1 MRVRELAEVSRPEGL
16 PISGPISE
24 PISGAAFSAET
35 AAVVR
40 ARLGEAI
47 PEMIEAIAAG
57 VPGYAGRARPDYRQR
72 LADAV
77 TSAVACFIAHVAWPD
92 QSTRAIT
99 AEFRAIGGTAARE
112 GRTLDAL
119 QDALRLGARVA
130 WRWLC
135 EADAGLDRRE
145 LSRVGEAVFAY
156 LDELAAACAQG
167 YAEARVQAAG
177 DRQRQLLGAIVSDPP
192 PRAELVASLAR
203 AAAWV
208 VPARVAVVVLGEPQ
222 QDGLVLPPGVLADW
236 TGPEPC
242 LLVPDPDGPGRQA
255 ALDRAL
261 SDRAPGDRAQRGRP
275 AAIGPSVPL
284 ARAAQSLRWARHAQA
299 LARAGV
305 IPAGP
310 IRCEEHL
317 STLLILADEDLAAAL
332 RAPPLG
338 PAGPAEAGLSG
349 TGSPRPCWPGCSS
362 ARTRRRWPSGSM
374 STRRRSGTGCGRST
388 SCSVTNCAT
397 RTGGSNCSWRC
408 ASALCPSPRVRPR
421 LRVGAKGE
429 VHGTRPAQLIV
440 EWTTTG
446 SVSWPSTLS
455 KMPGAFWNSPLGLWC
470 SVEYSIFRV
479 PPPALTTKKMAPPP
493 SRAVLSLM
501 AVPSMIRL

>member
-1 MRVRELAEVSRPEGL
+1 MTG
-16 PISGPISE
+16 
-24 PISGAAFSAET
+24 
-35 AAVVR
+35 
-40 ARLGEAI
+40 
-47 PEMIEAIAAG
+47 
-57 VPGYAGRARPDYRQR
+57 
-72 LADAV
+72 
-77 TSAVACFIAHVAWPD
+77 AVACFIAHVAGPD
-92 QSTRAIT
+92 QSTKAIMT
-99 AEFRAIGGTAARE
+99 EFRAIGGAAARE

-177 DRQRQLLGAIVSDPP
+177 DRQRRLLGAIVSDPP
-192 PRAELVASLAR
+192 PRAELVASLAQ

-208 VPARVAVVVLGEPQ
+208 LPARVAVVVLGGRQ

-284 ARAAQSLRWARHAQA
+284 ARAAQSLRWARDALA

-332 RAPPLG
+332 RARRLAPL
-338 PAGPAEAGLSG
+338 
-349 TGSPRPCWPGCSS
+349 
-362 ARTRRRWPSGSM
+362 AR
-374 STRRRSGTGCGRST
+374 
-388 SCSVTNCAT
+388 
-397 RTGGSNCSWRC
+397 
-408 ASALCPSPRVRPR
+408 L
-421 LRVGAKGE
+421 
-429 VHGTRPAQLIV
+429 RPAQRDRIAETLLAWLQLGENAAEVAQRIHV
-440 EWTTTG
+440 HPQTVRYRMRQIHELFG
-446 SVSWPSTLS
+446 DQLRDPDRRFELQLALRIRTLS
-455 KMPGAFWNSPLGLWC
+455 ASACQAKTPGRREG
-470 SVEYSIFRV
+470 
-479 PPPALTTKKMAPPP
+479 
-493 SRAVLSLM
+493 
-501 AVPSMIRL
+501 

>member
-24 PISGAAFSAET
+24 PASGAAFSAET

-40 ARLGEAI
+40 ARLGEAV

-77 TSAVACFIAHVAWPD
+77 TSAVACFIAHVARPD

-208 VPARVAVVVLGEPQ
+208 VPARVAVVVLGGRQ

-284 ARAAQSLRWARHAQA
+284 ARAAQSLRWARHALA

-332 RAPPLG
+332 RARRLAPL
-338 PAGPAEAGLSG
+338 
-349 TGSPRPCWPGCSS
+349 
-362 ARTRRRWPSGSM
+362 AR
-374 STRRRSGTGCGRST
+374 
-388 SCSVTNCAT
+388 
-397 RTGGSNCSWRC
+397 
-408 ASALCPSPRVRPR
+408 L
-421 LRVGAKGE
+421 
-429 VHGTRPAQLIV
+429 RPAQRDRIAETLLAWLQLGENAAEVAQRIHV
-440 EWTTTG
+440 HPQTVRYRMRQIHELFG
-446 SVSWPSTLS
+446 DELRDPDRRFELQLALRIRTLS
-455 KMPGAFWNSPLGLWC
+455 ASACQAKTPGRREG
-470 SVEYSIFRV
+470 
-479 PPPALTTKKMAPPP
+479 
-493 SRAVLSLM
+493 
-501 AVPSMIRL
+501 

>member
-24 PISGAAFSAET
+24 PASGAAFSAET

-40 ARLGEAI
+40 ARLGEAV

-77 TSAVACFIAHVAWPD
+77 TSAVACFIAHVARPD

-203 AAAWV
+203 AAAWG
-208 VPARVAVVVLGEPQ
+208 VPARVAVVVLGGWQ
-222 QDGLVLPPGVLADW
+222 RDGLVLPPGVLADW

-284 ARAAQSLRWARHAQA
+284 ARAAQSLRWARHALA

-332 RAPPLG
+332 RARRLAPL
-338 PAGPAEAGLSG
+338 
-349 TGSPRPCWPGCSS
+349 
-362 ARTRRRWPSGSM
+362 AR
-374 STRRRSGTGCGRST
+374 
-388 SCSVTNCAT
+388 
-397 RTGGSNCSWRC
+397 
-408 ASALCPSPRVRPR
+408 L
-421 LRVGAKGE
+421 
-429 VHGTRPAQLIV
+429 RPAQRDRIAETLLAWLQLGENAAEVAQRIHV
-440 EWTTTG
+440 HPQTVRYRMRQIHELFG
-446 SVSWPSTLS
+446 DQLRDPDRRFELQLALRIRTLS
-455 KMPGAFWNSPLGLWC
+455 ASACQAKTPGRREG
-470 SVEYSIFRV
+470 
-479 PPPALTTKKMAPPP
+479 
-493 SRAVLSLM
+493 
-501 AVPSMIRL
+501 

>member
-16 PISGPISE
+16 PFSGPISE
-24 PISGAAFSAET
+24 PASGAAFSAET

-40 ARLGEAI
+40 ARLGEAV

-77 TSAVACFIAHVAWPD
+77 TSAVACFIAHVARPD

-99 AEFRAIGGTAARE
+99 AEFRAIGSTAARE

-208 VPARVAVVVLGEPQ
+208 VPARVAVVVLGGRQ

-284 ARAAQSLRWARHAQA
+284 ARAAQSLRWARHALA

-332 RAPPLG
+332 RARRLAPL
-338 PAGPAEAGLSG
+338 
-349 TGSPRPCWPGCSS
+349 
-362 ARTRRRWPSGSM
+362 AR
-374 STRRRSGTGCGRST
+374 
-388 SCSVTNCAT
+388 
-397 RTGGSNCSWRC
+397 
-408 ASALCPSPRVRPR
+408 L
-421 LRVGAKGE
+421 
-429 VHGTRPAQLIV
+429 RPAQRDRIAETLLAWLQLGENAAEVAQRIHV
-440 EWTTTG
+440 HPQTVRYRMRQIHELFG
-446 SVSWPSTLS
+446 DELRDPDRRFELQLALRIRTLS
-455 KMPGAFWNSPLGLWC
+455 ASACQAKTPGRREG
-470 SVEYSIFRV
+470 
-479 PPPALTTKKMAPPP
+479 
-493 SRAVLSLM
+493 
-501 AVPSMIRL
+501 

>member
-1 MRVRELAEVSRPEGL
+1 MRELAEVSRPETVSIPGT
-16 PISGPISE
+16 
-24 PISGAAFSAET
+24 AFSAQT
-35 AAVVR
+35 AGVVR

-57 VPGYAGRARPDYRQR
+57 VPGYAGRAGSDYKQR

-77 TSAVACFIAHVAWPD
+77 TGAVACFIAHVAGPD
-92 QSTRAIT
+92 QSTKAIMT
-99 AEFRAIGGTAARE
+99 EFRAIGGAAARE

-177 DRQRQLLGAIVSDPP
+177 DRQRRLLGAIVSDPP
-192 PRAELVASLAR
+192 PRAELVASLAQ

-208 VPARVAVVVLGEPQ
+208 LPARVAVVVLGGRQ

-261 SDRAPGDRAQRGRP
+261 SDRAPGDRAPGDRAPGDRAQRGRP

-284 ARAAQSLRWARHAQA
+284 ARAAQSLRWARHALA

-332 RAPPLG
+332 RARRLAPL
-338 PAGPAEAGLSG
+338 
-349 TGSPRPCWPGCSS
+349 
-362 ARTRRRWPSGSM
+362 AR
-374 STRRRSGTGCGRST
+374 
-388 SCSVTNCAT
+388 
-397 RTGGSNCSWRC
+397 
-408 ASALCPSPRVRPR
+408 L
-421 LRVGAKGE
+421 
-429 VHGTRPAQLIV
+429 RPAQRDRIAETLLAWLQLGENAAEVAQRIHV
-440 EWTTTG
+440 HPQTVRYRMRQIHELFG
-446 SVSWPSTLS
+446 DQLRDPDRRFELQLALRIRTLS
-455 KMPGAFWNSPLGLWC
+455 TSACQAKTPGRREG
-470 SVEYSIFRV
+470 
-479 PPPALTTKKMAPPP
+479 
-493 SRAVLSLM
+493 
-501 AVPSMIRL
+501 